1 MGPVPKP
8 ERRLPVVEYPL
19 TVEPLLGVPRMGQ
32 KTPNGNEEIYLGW
45 KGYSW
50 KDLIE

>member
-1 MGPVPKP
+1 MAFLLLRGYAAGAVGPM
-8 ERRLPVVEYPL
+8 
-19 TVEPLLGVPRMGQ
+19 TVEPLLGVPRMGP